1 MRMKFR
7 NRILLCITAAAD
19 LLFSQYSFSG
29 EIFYES
35 NTGINR
41 GLLSDSYWKSR
52 SLDETPSKVLSYLDV
67 KLRATSKI
75 DNLEIF
81 VERAKVATLITN
93 TNALYAAATSS
104 QTLETTK
111 SGSYSLSGKVNSYG
125 FDAVGLTF
133 ANDGEGKD
141 ITWSISPKV
150 VRLNSLTTGSGV
162 GQLDVGAN
170 SQRLT
175 GNLDRQ
181 GLTSYGFLTNVDS
194 QQIGIGTTVDA
205 HLSYNI
211 QSNKFELDVINLASK
226 IPVNGMFH
234 SERSYQV
241 NTLNGELIFGSV
253 PSMTGTYGQVNKNL
267 RLPQIIK
274 VSWSSLPI
282 ESNWSKKVGAISFDY
297 EKIIFGELGYK
308 YGEHS
313 VKLKTYELQNLF
325 LNYSKSKFLLNQLS
339 ADLTLG
345 SAFHGKSQMIITGL
359 RYTY

>member
-1 MRMKFR
+1 
-7 NRILLCITAAAD
+7 
-19 LLFSQYSFSG
+19 
-29 EIFYES
+29 
-35 NTGINR
+35 
-41 GLLSDSYWKSR
+41 
-52 SLDETPSKVLSYLDV
+52 
-67 KLRATSKI
+67 
-75 DNLEIF
+75 
-81 VERAKVATLITN
+81 
-93 TNALYAAATSS
+93 
-104 QTLETTK
+104 
-111 SGSYSLSGKVNSYG
+111 
-125 FDAVGLTF
+125 
-133 ANDGEGKD
+133 
-141 ITWSISPKV
+141 
-150 VRLNSLTTGSGV
+150 
-162 GQLDVGAN
+162 
-170 SQRLT
+170 
-175 GNLDRQ
+175 
-181 GLTSYGFLTNVDS
+181 
-194 QQIGIGTTVDA
+194 
-205 HLSYNI
+205 
-211 QSNKFELDVINLASK
+211 
-226 IPVNGMFH
+226 VNGMFH